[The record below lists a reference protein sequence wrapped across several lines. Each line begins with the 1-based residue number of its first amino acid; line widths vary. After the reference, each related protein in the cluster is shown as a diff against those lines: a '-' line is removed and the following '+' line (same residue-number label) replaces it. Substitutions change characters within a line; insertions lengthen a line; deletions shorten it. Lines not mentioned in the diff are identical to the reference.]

1 MGCFSGSASKSTSDS
16 KTASQR
22 KGIDKLLETY
32 MPTVG
37 EGANIFPGDRVTPF
51 TPLQQ
56 SSLTGAGK
64 FVDYFS
70 DPETAG
76 TPLFN
81 ETGEATKGILSG
93 KTGAKPFT
101 PQDTADYF
109 RGAIYDP
116 TMKNLREDV
125 IPGIAES
132 FAGPGFFG
140 SGRSQEQSKAYTDT
154 ADTLSTQRAGLEWDA
169 KMYNKGIAE
178 SKAGR
183 TLAALPQARAYGQV
197 PAQEIKNNLEIAA
210 SKLGGLGTVFGFGQ
224 AEQTQAQVQLQDD
237 IMRFAEENQ
246 ITDPE
251 NLEILLT
258 LLNMNFGV
266 SKTSQSGPGL
276 GYSMAAAAGGELGSM
291 GGKAIGSFLG
301 F

>member
-1 MGCFSGSASKSTSDS
+1 MGCFSGSSSKSTSDS

-51 TPLQQ
+51 TPMQQ

-70 DPETAG
+70 EPQTAG

-81 ETGEATKGILSG
+81 ETGAATKGILTG
-93 KTGAKPFT
+93 ETGAQPIGK
-101 PQDTADYF
+101 QQVSDYF
-109 RGAIYDP
+109 QGAIYDP
-116 TMKNLREDV
+116 TMKNLRQDV

-132 FAGPGFFG
+132 YAGPGFFG

-154 ADTLSTQRAGLEWDA
+154 ADYLNTQRSGLEWDA
-169 KMYNKGIAE
+169 EMYNRGIAE

-183 TLAALPQARAYGQV
+183 TLAALPDARAYGQV

-210 SKLGGLGTVFGFGQ
+210 AKLGGLGTIFGFGQ
-224 AEQTQAQVQLQDD
+224 AEQTQAQANLQDD
-237 IMRFAEENQ
+237 IMRFAQENQ

-251 NLEILLT
+251 NLEILLN
-258 LLNMNFGV
+258 LLSMNF
-266 SKTSQSGPGL
+266 SSSSTTQSGPGL
-276 GYSMAAAAGGELGSM
+276 GYSMLGSS
-291 GGKAIGSFLG
+291 GGLSSTLGGIGDIASLFG
-301 F
+301 